1 MRFKS
6 LVKKFINNAFG
17 IAGFEI
23 SKKRENFSMTGCL
36 NRLKSR
42 GFYPNYILDIG
53 AAYGEWSLMCSRVFP
68 DANYLLVEPLEEY
81 KNTLQNKMKKIKNS
95 QFVMTALGP
104 YTGETKIHV
113 RDDFVG
119 SSILQ
124 DQDSRYAGVERIV
137 PLITADDLINETNF
151 NIPEL
156 VKMDV
161 QNYELEVLKGASKLI
176 GTTEIF
182 ILETSLFCFVK
193 GSPLIHEVIK
203 YMTTQDYLIDDIAG
217 YLYRPYDGALG
228 QLDIAFVKSNSP
240 LRKSNLWYSK

>member
-6 LVKKFINNAFG
+6 FVKKFINNAFG

-23 SKKRENFSMTGCL
+23 SKKREKFSMTGCL

-53 AAYGEWSLMCSRVFP
+53 AAYREWSLMCSRVFP

-113 RDDFVG
+113 QDDFVG
-119 SSILQ
+119 SSILL
-124 DQDSRYAGVERIV
+124 DPDPRFPGIERTI

-156 VKMDV
+156 VKVDV
-161 QNYELEVLKGASKLI
+161 QTYELEVLKGASKLI
-176 GTTEIF
+176 GTTEVF
-182 ILETSLFCFVK
+182 ILEGSLFRFLE
-193 GSPLIHEVIK
+193 GSPLIHEMIE
-203 YMTTQDYLIDDIAG
+203 YMTIRNYLIDDIAG
-217 YLYRPYDGALG
+217 YICRPYDGALG

-240 LRKSNLWYSK
+240 LRKSNLW